1 MRVQKE
7 VMRVW
12 AFVFVSMLYCLG
24 RRQSH
29 KTELQGTGFFFV
41 CLLKFGWEERVP
53 FCKLAH
59 RFFFLDFIVG
69 FQALSF
75 VL

>member
-7 VMRVW
+7 VVRVW

-29 KTELQGTGFFFV
+29 RTELQGTGFFFSSALI
-41 CLLKFGWEERVP
+41 CSLASTLQCGW
-53 FCKLAH
+53 
-59 RFFFLDFIVG
+59 
-69 FQALSF
+69 
-75 VL
+75 